1 MDKHYIL
8 NLNPQADSEWD
19 RCVLRN
25 PLSGERPDLSTEIA
39 KAVSDRASYSTA
51 LCEAVSFRAT
61 EETSA
66 TASLSDGSRGE
77 PPRPPRFAFRAGS
90 YLIKVKLEVE
100 ILEQITNPSNRLEL
114 PVGKKSTVLKKERLA
129 S

>member
-8 NLNPQADSEWD
+8 NLNPQANSEWD

-39 KAVSDRASYSTA
+39 KAVSDRA
-51 LCEAVSFRAT
+51 
-61 EETSA
+61 
-66 TASLSDGSRGE
+66 
-77 PPRPPRFAFRAGS
+77 GS

-114 PVGKKSTVLKKERLA
+114 PAPKKSTVLKQERLA

>member
-39 KAVSDRASYSTA
+39 KAVSDRA
-51 LCEAVSFRAT
+51 
-61 EETSA
+61 
-66 TASLSDGSRGE
+66 
-77 PPRPPRFAFRAGS
+77 GS

>member
-1 MDKHYIL
+1 MNKHYIL
-8 NLNPQADSEWD
+8 NLNPQATSDWD

-39 KAVSDRASYSTA
+39 KAVNHQ
-51 LCEAVSFRAT
+51 
-61 EETSA
+61 
-66 TASLSDGSRGE
+66 
-77 PPRPPRFAFRAGS
+77 AGS

-100 ILEQITNPSNRLEL
+100 ILEQNSTNPSNRLEL
-114 PVGKKSTVLKKERLA
+114 PAGKKSTVLKPERLA

>member
-8 NLNPQADSEWD
+8 NLNPQANSEWD

-25 PLSGERPDLSTEIA
+25 PLSGERPDLSSEIA
-39 KAVSDRASYSTA
+39 KAVRDRAGT
-51 LCEAVSFRAT
+51 
-61 EETSA
+61 
-66 TASLSDGSRGE
+66 
-77 PPRPPRFAFRAGS
+77 

-100 ILEQITNPSNRLEL
+100 ILEENLTNSSNRLEL
-114 PVGKKSTVLKKERLA
+114 PAAKKSTILKQERLA

>member
-8 NLNPQADSEWD
+8 NFDPQASSDWD

-39 KAVSDRASYSTA
+39 KAVSDRA
-51 LCEAVSFRAT
+51 
-61 EETSA
+61 
-66 TASLSDGSRGE
+66 
-77 PPRPPRFAFRAGS
+77 GS

-100 ILEQITNPSNRLEL
+100 ILEQNPINPGNRVEL
-114 PVGKKSTVLKKERLA
+114 PASKKSNVFKQERLA

>member
-25 PLSGERPDLSTEIA
+25 PLSGERPDLSNEIA
-39 KAVSDRASYSTA
+39 KAVSDRA
-51 LCEAVSFRAT
+51 
-61 EETSA
+61 
-66 TASLSDGSRGE
+66 
-77 PPRPPRFAFRAGS
+77 GS
-90 YLIKVKLEVE
+90 YLVKVSLQVEV
-100 ILEQITNPSNRLEL
+100 LEQNVTYPSNRLEL
-114 PVGKKSTVLKKERLA
+114 PASKKSTVIKQDRLA